1 MSKIKD
7 PGDTFRIFFIS
18 LGCDKNTVD
27 SEQMIGLL
35 TKKGYVMCDDAD
47 DADAC
52 VINTCCFIGDAKE
65 ESINTIIEMGE
76 RKKTGELKAII
87 VCGCL
92 AQRYPDDIMKLLP
105 EVDAIVGTTAIDSI
119 VSALDEALLGHK
131 SVNLCDRDRSIY
143 LSGIRRMTLDPHTA
157 YLKIADGCDK
167 NCTYCII
174 PKIRGRYRSVPM
186 EDLVNEASYLAEMGA
201 KELILIAQETTL
213 YGVDLYGRKSLHV
226 LLEKLCRIEG
236 IEWIRI
242 MYCYPEEIYD
252 ELIYCMR
259 DEAKICHYLD
269 LPIQHCSD
277 RILSLMGRKTTKEKL
292 TEMITRLRREIPDI
306 ALRTTLISGF
316 PTESE
321 EEHRELID
329 FVKET
334 GFERLG
340 DFAYSKEEDTAA
352 GRMAGQIHPGT
363 RKRRRREIMEA
374 QQEVAFAKAES
385 AVGRILDVMIEGRI
399 PEDNVYAGRTYM
411 DAPEVDGYIFIDSE
425 RGDLMSGDIV
435 KAEVT
440 GARGYDLLGRLV

>member
-1 MSKIKD
+1 MMSNTQHKVMLV
-7 PGDTFRIFFIS
+7 S
-18 LGCDKNTVD
+18 LGCDKNLVD
-27 SEQMIGLL
+27 SEMMLGMISEAGFEI
-35 TKKGYVMCDDAD
+35 TNDEQEAEV
-47 DADAC
+47 
-52 VINTCCFIGDAKE
+52 VIVNTCCFIMDAKE
-65 ESINTIIEMGE
+65 ESITTLIEYG
-76 RKKTGELKAII
+76 KLKETAKCKVLIAT
-87 VCGCL
+87 GCL
-92 AQRYPDDIMKLLP
+92 AQRYSEEIHKEIP
-105 EVDAIVGTTAIDSI
+105 EVDAVVGTSAFDKITEVLQSVLEGERKDATADLQHTVAGKPRVLSTG
-119 VSALDEALLGHK
+119 GH
-131 SVNLCDRDRSIY
+131 Y
-143 LSGIRRMTLDPHTA
+143 A
-157 YLKIADGCDK
+157 YLKIAEGRNK
-167 NCTYCII
+167 RCTYCII
-174 PKIRGRYRSVPM
+174 PSIRGAYRSVPM
-186 EDLVNEASYLAEMGA
+186 ETLLEEAGKLVEGGVR
-201 KELILIAQETTL
+201 ELLLVAQETTL
-213 YGVDLYGRKSLHV
+213 YGTDLYGEKRLPQ
-226 LLEKLCRIEG
+226 LLKELAKIEDLQ
-236 IEWIRI
+236 WIRI
-242 MYCYPEEIYD
+242 LYCYPEEITD
-252 ELIYCMR
+252 ELIETMAT
-259 DEAKICHYLD
+259 EPKVCHYLD